1 MSSPKFQKNRLWAVY
16 EAAWDGVVV
25 RYSDVEALVQ
35 AGGCDGVHGDA
46 AQAYFARE
54 KNRSLRD
61 AGWTKEDIAAD
72 KIMAE
77 LTFLW
82 GDPPVLCGEQ
92 G

>member
-1 MSSPKFQKNRLWAVY
+1 MSMPKFQKNRLWAIY

-25 RYSDVEALVQ
+25 RRSDVEALVQ

-54 KNRSLRD
+54 KNRALRD
-61 AGWTKEDIAAD
+61 AGWTKEDIALD
-72 KIMAE
+72 EVRAE
-77 LTFLW
+77 LIFLQ
-82 GDPPVLCGEQ
+82 GLPVLCGEQ